1 MKRNYCILECV
12 SVQHVQLYNQVK
24 STYVSKGNGNRI
36 KNHRKPKNY
45 LSHYQLK
52 DNKNGTFLGKSEL
65 LGSTSKQYS
74 NV

>member
-1 MKRNYCILECV
+1 MKRNYCILDCV

-24 STYVSKGNGNRI
+24 STYVAKGNGNRI

-65 LGSTSKQYS
+65 
-74 NV
+74 